1 MTIMSSRLWLRHSV
15 VTMALRQPQ
24 CLKGQVP
31 EEWPLQSAPGGALAI
46 RPSHG
51 APAGNRLVP
60 ACWPGWCQ
68 HGAGTPCWHS
78 RASMVA
84 GWCTVG
90 GADSERT
97 TGSPLGVPAHHVVL
111 TVTLRWKEKS
121 DTTELHY

>member
-60 ACWPGWCQ
+60 AVLAL
-68 HGAGTPCWHS
+68 HAGTH
-78 RASMVA
+78 
-84 GWCTVG
+84 
-90 GADSERT
+90 
-97 TGSPLGVPAHHVVL
+97 VPAWLPAGAPWEGRIASAPPGAH
-111 TVTLRWKEKS
+111 WEF
-121 DTTELHY
+121 LHITSCLQLP

>member
-1 MTIMSSRLWLRHSV
+1 M
-15 VTMALRQPQ
+15 VTTQR
-24 CLKGQVP
+24 GHDGTETTSVP
-31 EEWPLQSAPGGALAI
+31 EGAGARGVALAI
-46 RPSHG
+46 GSRWCARYPPLPRCTSRQ
-51 APAGNRLVP
+51 PAG
-60 ACWPGWCQ
+60 ASS
-68 HGAGTPCWHS
+68 AGTPCWHS

-111 TVTLRWKEKS
+111 TVTLRWKEKG